1 MEDSAKTT
9 RTVWKNVYVPIIV
22 ILLLVLN
29 KLVLRM
35 TALVEQFKRRVAKPS
50 IPISLQ
56 SQILDYKT
64 ILDLF
69 ENEMMSI
76 KFFWICKESIIIA
89 ENLKIEKRYEGGDTV
104 PVTRSS
110 QHLVPLS
117 SSRIGPKLT
126 RKDESFVHIQSIS
139 LCDLC
144 IQLILWVVMVGL
156 VDIAS
161 GDVMQPHGPWKT
173 YN

>member
-76 KFFWICKESIIIA
+76 KFF
-89 ENLKIEKRYEGGDTV
+89 
-104 PVTRSS
+104 
-110 QHLVPLS
+110 
-117 SSRIGPKLT
+117 
-126 RKDESFVHIQSIS
+126 
-139 LCDLC
+139 
-144 IQLILWVVMVGL
+144 
-156 VDIAS
+156 
-161 GDVMQPHGPWKT
+161 
-173 YN
+173 